1 MSYSRHQLTPKQ
13 ISDEEV
19 HAFVDDELTIEERQ
33 RVRSAV
39 KQNPTL
45 TQMICDIDQVQDWV
59 REAYQSVPQPPKRLA
74 RVRVLAMLPT
84 AVAAVALLTVGAL
97 VGWFASTLS
106 QPAVGAERGF
116 LSMQQPTA
124 GTGPVTVS
132 SLTATAQHR
141 NVLLRLGSD
150 SPEKFRETLRV
161 AEEVLK
167 NSSQDPRFQLE
178 VLANSD
184 GLNFLRSGTTP
195 YAQQIEALMA
205 KYPNVHFLV
214 CGTSLEKLKAS
225 GKKPNLLPHVMVT
238 DSAVE
243 QVAHRIRQ
251 GWTYLSI

>member
-1 MSYSRHQLTPKQ
+1 MSYSRHRLSTDR

-39 KQNPTL
+39 KQDPKL

-74 RVRVLAMLPT
+74 QVRLFALLPT
-84 AVAAVALLTVGAL
+84 AVAAVALLSVGAL
-97 VGWFASTLS
+97 AGWFAGSLAQTGAGDDSTIVS
-106 QPAVGAERGF
+106 MRQAAV
-116 LSMQQPTA
+116 
-124 GTGPVTVS
+124 TGPVTAS
-132 SLTATAQHR
+132 SLMATAQHR

-150 SPEKFRETLRV
+150 SPEKFRETLKV
-161 AEEVLK
+161 AEQVLK
-167 NSSQDPRFQLE
+167 NSAQDPGFQLE
-178 VLANSD
+178 VLTNSD

-195 YAQQIEALMA
+195 YAQQIEALMT

-214 CGTSLEKLKAS
+214 CGTSLEKLRES
-225 GKKPNLLPHVMVT
+225 GKKPNLLPRVMVT